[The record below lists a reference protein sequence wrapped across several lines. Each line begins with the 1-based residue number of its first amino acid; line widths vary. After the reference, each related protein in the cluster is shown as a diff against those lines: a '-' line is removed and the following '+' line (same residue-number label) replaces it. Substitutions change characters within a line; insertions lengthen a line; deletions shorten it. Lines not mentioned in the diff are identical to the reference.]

1 MNVMHTWHRAKVT
14 GLVPSIFSIVF
25 LCSLF
30 SIASAQEATIHGAVK
45 EGVTPLEF
53 VTLSL
58 YRLPDTVHAFQYTTT
73 DSTGSYA
80 FHKIQDGNYILSF
93 RLVGYHLLSLP
104 VKVNMADKNI
114 ALPDQLLVRDEMQ
127 LQQVTVSAQK
137 KLIERT
143 NTGFVVNA
151 ASNITQAGG
160 TATDLLRNT
169 PTVTVDAEG
178 AITLRGKAPLILVNG
193 RNSALTNP
201 DQIPASSIE
210 TIEIINNADAR
221 FDANAESGIINIKL
235 KKNKQNG
242 TNAAIAVGTGMGSR
256 GRVSSSLLL
265 NHKEGKL
272 NIGLSYDNRF
282 AGRTRQINASRT
294 NYFLPDNYLL
304 NQFRDDKRLEQLQN
318 LKLTADYSISK
329 RDQLSLE
336 LVGTMEGQ
344 DNNETLNSLQLK
356 QNNNFVFNTSRNSIE
371 IERNYAAEMALVY
384 EHKYTDDRRT
394 LSASI
399 TSSPEDNKQNTDI
412 TSQDLTKDYI
422 ANGAP
427 FLQRTHNYE
436 NQHITEARLDH
447 SIPVGITGK
456 LEMGYKGLFRVIR
469 SDFATSDKLNGSY
482 VINTAAT
489 NIFHFNEQV
498 NAAYLQLHGSFGDHE
513 ESKWKYHLGLRAEQ
527 VNNDG
532 QVEGTAVAFSNKYLK
547 LFPSVQ
553 FVYQP
558 QASSSWKIGYNKRI
572 NRPRLGQLNPFTD
585 ITDSLSPHS
594 GNPNLQPE
602 IIHAV
607 EAGYG
612 YSWKGG
618 SFTSGLFY
626 RYSQNSIR
634 NYYQL
639 LPNGAVLNKPVNI
652 GNAVLYGWE
661 NMVSASPIHGYD
673 FNASV
678 TIFNQRYNGGNV
690 NTDAQQEGWSWNG
703 KIINNLSLLRNSK
716 WQITG
721 NYIAAE
727 ITPQGNRIA
736 QYSVDMGFQQKLGK
750 GNTRLGITI
759 TDLLNTLKS
768 GYNNYASSFMQYR
781 YSKADTRA
789 IMVTFACTFRSA
801 FKEKL
806 LENKFSAEY

>member
-1 MNVMHTWHRAKVT
+1 MYDPCRGKHAGFFKKIYS
-14 GLVPSIFSIVF
+14 LAFF
-25 LCSLF
+25 CSLF
-30 SIASAQEATIHGAVK
+30 SFATAQETTLHGSVK
-45 EGVTPLEF
+45 EGTAPLEF

-58 YRLPDTVHAFQYTTT
+58 YRLPDTVHAIQYTTT
-73 DSTGSYA
+73 DSTGSYS
-80 FHKIQDGNYILSF
+80 FHNIREGNYTISF
-93 RLVGYHLLSLP
+93 RLVGYHLLAVP
-104 VKVNMADKNI
+104 VKVSTGKGDMQIPSQA
-114 ALPDQLLVRDEMQ
+114 LVRDEMQ

-178 AITLRGKAPLILVNG
+178 GITLRGKSPLILVNG
-193 RNSALTNP
+193 RNSALANP

-210 TIEIINNADAR
+210 SIEIINNADAR

-242 TNAAIAVGTGMGSR
+242 TNAALAVGTGMGSR
-256 GRVSSSLLL
+256 GRVSSSMLL
-265 NHKEGKL
+265 NHKSGKFNL
-272 NIGLSYDNRF
+272 GLGYDNRF

-304 NQFRDDKRLEQLQN
+304 KQFRDDKRLEQLQN

-336 LVGTMEGQ
+336 VVGTMEGQ
-344 DNNETLNSLQLK
+344 DNDETLNSLQLK

-384 EHKYTDDRRT
+384 EHKYTDDRRA

-412 TSQDLTKDYI
+412 TSQDLTKDYV

-436 NQHITEARLDH
+436 NQNITEARLDH
-447 SIPVGITGK
+447 SIPVGATGK

-469 SDFATSDKLNGSY
+469 SDYQTADKINGSY
-482 VINTAAT
+482 VLNAAAS

-513 ESKWKYHLGLRAEQ
+513 ESKWKYHLGVRAEN

-532 QVEGTAVAFSNKYLK
+532 RVEGTGVAFTNQYLK
-547 LFPSVQ
+547 FFPSIQ

-558 QASSSWKIGYNKRI
+558 QSTSSWKIGYNKRI

-602 IIHAV
+602 IIHAF

-618 SFTSGLFY
+618 SLTTGLFY

-639 LPNGAVLNKPVNI
+639 LSNGAVLNKPVNI
-652 GNAVLYGWE
+652 GNAILYGWE
-661 NMVSASPIHGYD
+661 TVVGASPLQGYD
-673 FNASV
+673 FNASFTV
-678 TIFNQRYNGGNV
+678 FNQLYQGDNIG
-690 NTDAQQEGWSWNG
+690 TDAAQEGWSWNA
-703 KIINNLSLLRNSK
+703 KIINNLNLARNSK

-768 GYNNYASSFMQYR
+768 GYNNYATNFMQYR
-781 YSKADTRA
+781 YAKADTRA